1 MSHVDIID
9 ELLALKARR
18 QNLMSA
24 GDISDDV
31 AIAEAVYLDDRIA
44 RLEAKLCDVLK
55 KKSTE
60 NSELTAELF
69 TAREH
74 IEHIHSLLNEANDN
88 LQFKNAFSEHR
99 SQLCQA
105 YAAMMNWKDSE
116 ISSIAGGDA

>member
-44 RLEAKLCDVLK
+44 RLEAKFCDVLK

-60 NSELTAELF
+60 NRELTAELF
-69 TAREH
+69 AAREH

-105 YAAMMNWKDSE
+105 YAAMMNWEDSE
-116 ISSIAGGDA
+116 ISIAGGDE